1 MFCPFNM
8 ILLIQPQDQGMILIL
23 LVHYLRKMFNG
34 PIKETENNKMM
45 VKHFQRSYTISDT
58 KIADAYKKSVV
69 DVLMECCIIY
79 ALSVGTNSADLTW
92 METLHRL
99 VWSFWSSHDQQA
111 LKGLK
116 RWCGESAWIL
126 LRGPIKWRSFQ
137 AWKVMWGG
145 KRTWGSAFL
154 EVQEF

>member
-1 MFCPFNM
+1 M

-79 ALSVGTNSADLTW
+79 ALSVGTNSADLT
-92 METLHRL
+92 
-99 VWSFWSSHDQQA
+99 
-111 LKGLK
+111 
-116 RWCGESAWIL
+116 
-126 LRGPIKWRSFQ
+126 
-137 AWKVMWGG
+137 
-145 KRTWGSAFL
+145 
-154 EVQEF
+154 